1 MSGQTPTKRH
11 SKPRALRAV
20 EVHPGRKCSS
30 ECKLCG
36 EPSIRYIHVLNW
48 KSSEVAHLQKWA
60 PDVSHWDCIC
70 RNCGEEFKR
79 NASKDEYI
87 SRWVHKTEP
96 KVSLAL
102 KCALEDCQS
111 KQGVKLCSMGSSEQL
126 AELLHCNVVETQS
139 KMKCLCVL
147 CTRVSFSEL

>member
-87 SRWVHKTEP
+87 PRWVRKTEP

-111 KQGVKLCSMGSSEQL
+111 RL
-126 AELLHCNVVETQS
+126 
-139 KMKCLCVL
+139 
-147 CTRVSFSEL
+147 

>member
-1 MSGQTPTKRH
+1 VQCKAQWYYESPSRQLKNEGEKIEIGAMHLYTLPSAVAVRLQNTSHRHRMNSQIPTKWH

-20 EVHPGRKCSS
+20 EVHPDRKSSS

-36 EPSIRYIHVLNW
+36 ESSIRYIHVLNW
-48 KSSEVAHLQKWA
+48 KMSEVAHLQNWA

-87 SRWVHKTEP
+87 PRWVCK
-96 KVSLAL
+96 
-102 KCALEDCQS
+102 
-111 KQGVKLCSMGSSEQL
+111 
-126 AELLHCNVVETQS
+126 N
-139 KMKCLCVL
+139 
-147 CTRVSFSEL
+147 